1 MNFTDLNTYLKIAVL
16 SIAVVLPIGVSAQ
29 DAKVGFVN
37 TTELLEKAPQADTAR
52 DNLEKEFSPREKRLV
67 AEQKELRQLEEKLTR
82 DGAVMSDSERQKLER
97 DIVSGKRDLKRSR
110 DEFSEDL
117 NIRKNEELAKLQKII
132 FESIQEYA
140 KEANYDLVI
149 TGGVVYANEKVDITS
164 QVLDKLKKQV
174 KK

>member
-16 SIAVVLPIGVSAQ
+16 SMAVVLPIGVSAQ

>member
-140 KEANYDLVI
+140 KEAKYDLVI

>member
-1 MNFTDLNTYLKIAVL
+1 MNFTVLNTYLKIAVL